1 MARRKAAS
9 ATSPRGRMRAT
20 AKALAFAALAMPGAV
35 AAAGPCPVIG
45 AMLAENPKRLKGIGA
60 TINVAGTIDVTMN
73 GAADAVRGAENCD
86 LYGPADQLNIACD
99 WSYGADG
106 SAEARR
112 DFDALKGRL
121 EACLPSPLERS
132 EPMVY
137 TEQGLAKAAQDGG
150 ASYAEYLRN
159 REVLEEYE
167 QTYELGNEGEHA
179 LTVSVNLERDKSDGS
194 MRLRLDMERD

>member
-1 MARRKAAS
+1 
-9 ATSPRGRMRAT
+9 MRAT